1 MGVLVGG
8 ESKVG
13 STEDE
18 GISGGPGLD
27 MIEVMQHSH
36 MYLFVNHD
44 ANEPRHHT

>member
-13 STEDE
+13 LTEDE

-27 MIEVMQHSH
+27 MIE
-36 MYLFVNHD
+36 
-44 ANEPRHHT
+44 E